1 MSIEQGEGRSLRI
14 VSWNCNMALARKA
27 GHLLALQPDIA
38 VVLECSD
45 SSSLDGMAQVAWT
58 GLYPRKGMAVFARPE
73 LTGVVAEA
81 PEEARRWCL
90 PIRFDGLDLDLVA
103 VWGFKADGN
112 AGVPR
117 AVARRAV
124 ESLAPILGRGRAIV
138 IGDFNDGP
146 IFDAGHHGSFARTTE
161 LLGTAGYTSL
171 YHAWTLEPYGAET
184 VASLFHQRHRDKP
197 FLIDHAFVP
206 TWWLPFVSGFS
217 IGGPEP
223 WLERSDHMPLVVE
236 LTLPSGSATPMDSEP
251 AGRPRYSQRF
261 VEALAVAARLH
272 SMQVRKSTDI
282 PYVAHL
288 LGTCAIALEHGATED
303 EAIAALLHDAI
314 EDVVPTRSARA
325 AVRRFGDEVTR
336 IVDGRIVV
344 TAGVLNV
351 PIG

>member
-1 MSIEQGEGRSLRI
+1 LSIEQREGRSLRI

-27 GHLLALQPDIA
+27 KHLLALQPDVA

-45 SSSLDGMAQVAWT
+45 SASLDGMVRIEWT
-58 GLYPRKGMAVFARPE
+58 GRYPRNGMAVFARPE

-90 PIRFDGLDLDLVA
+90 PIRFDGLNLELVA

-117 AVARRAV
+117 EIAHRAV
-124 ESLAPILGRGRAIV
+124 ESLAPILGRRRAIV

-146 IFDAGHHGSFARTTE
+146 AFDARNHRSFARTTE
-161 LLGTAGYTSL
+161 LLGAVGYTSL

-197 FLIDHAFVP
+197 FLIDHAFAP
-206 TWWLPFVSGFS
+206 TSWLPFVSGFS

-236 LTLPSGSATPMDSEP
+236 LILPSDSATPMDSGPVAEFQRSMSTGVS
-251 AGRPRYSQRF
+251 AG
-261 VEALAVAARLH
+261 
-272 SMQVRKSTDI
+272 
-282 PYVAHL
+282 
-288 LGTCAIALEHGATED
+288 EHGQRAGHPD
-303 EAIAALLHDAI
+303 AL
-314 EDVVPTRSARA
+314 RSARYA
-325 AVRRFGDEVTR
+325 PSETPPKPDRALAEQRRPRRHG
-336 IVDGRIVV
+336 
-344 TAGVLNV
+344 
-351 PIG
+351 